1 MTIKEKLETIK
12 GKKIAIWCVKEH
24 EAIIIHKYLDSSFDF
39 KHGTYWNNNGMSTC
53 YDFANNKYIMYCNI
67 DWYRSEG
74 YETILFRDFFKDFD
88 LSNEIE
94 VELSQSDVNTI
105 LDEKYG
111 KGNWVI
117 K

>member
-12 GKKIAIWCVKEH
+12 GKKIAIWCFDEW
-24 EAIIIHKYLDSSFDF
+24 EAMLIHKYWDNSFNI
-39 KHGTYWNNNGMSTC
+39 KYGTYWNNHGKSTC
-53 YDFANNKYIMYCNI
+53 YDFTNNKYMMYCEI
-67 DWYRSEG
+67 DWYKKEG
-74 YETILFRDFFKDFD
+74 YEIILFKDFFEGFD
-88 LSNEIE
+88 LSNEIK
-94 VELSQSDVNTI
+94 VELMQSDINAI